1 MGARAIKLSLL
12 LFLPFKREAG
22 YVHKMLK
29 VAVVGPS
36 GARWYVVEE
45 AASLPLTQLCVG
57 DRSRTVTKLSGA

>member
-12 LFLPFKREAG
+12 LFLPFKR
-22 YVHKMLK
+22 K
-29 VAVVGPS
+29 VAVVGPR